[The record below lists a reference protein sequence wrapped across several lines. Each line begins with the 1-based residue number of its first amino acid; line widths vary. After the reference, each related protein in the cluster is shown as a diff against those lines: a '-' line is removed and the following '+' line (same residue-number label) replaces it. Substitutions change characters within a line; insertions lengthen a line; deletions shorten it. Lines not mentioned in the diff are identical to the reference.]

1 MSEVS
6 ELTKAL
12 QEATKAMREVTRAM
26 REATKELSAN
36 RKSVES
42 LKEIFSKLGTG
53 YCSAVPVDSGLTG
66 NQVRQL
72 YNLKKIEEQMADKV
86 IISSRLYNMLIQA
99 DSSPAQ
105 LVPEECTQVDDK
117 PTEA

>member
-1 MSEVS
+1 MSEIS

-12 QEATKAMREVTRAM
+12 QEATKAMRGVTRAM

-99 DSSPAQ
+99 DLSSER
-105 LVPEECTQVDDK
+105 LMDEENERSEDK
-117 PTEA
+117 C

>member
-12 QEATKAMREVTRAM
+12 QEAAKAM

-42 LKEIFSKLGTG
+42 LKEIFSKLGIG

-99 DSSPAQ
+99 DLSPAQ
-105 LVPEECTQVDDK
+105 LVPEECTQADDK

>member
-12 QEATKAMREVTRAM
+12 QEATKAMRE
-26 REATKELSAN
+26 ATKELNAN

-72 YNLKKIEEQMADKV
+72 YNLQKIEEQMADKV

-99 DSSPAQ
+99 DLSPAQ

>member
-12 QEATKAMREVTRAM
+12 QEATKAMRGVTRAM

-99 DSSPAQ
+99 D
-105 LVPEECTQVDDK
+105 LHPETLEQEADIQVDDK
-117 PTEA
+117 QTEA

>member
-12 QEATKAMREVTRAM
+12 QEAAKAM

-42 LKEIFSKLGTG
+42 LKEIFSELGTG

-99 DSSPAQ
+99 DLSPAQ
-105 LVPEECTQVDDK
+105 LVPEECTQADDK

>member
-1 MSEVS
+1 MSEIS

-12 QEATKAMREVTRAM
+12 QET
-26 REATKELSAN
+26 TKELKAQRESI
-36 RKSVES
+36 ES
-42 LKEIFSKLGTG
+42 LKKVFSELGTG
-53 YCSAVPVDSGLTG
+53 YYSAVPVDSGLTG

-99 DSSPAQ
+99 DLSPER
-105 LVPEECTQVDDK
+105 LVGEENERSENKC
-117 PTEA
+117 

>member
-1 MSEVS
+1 MSAVS

-12 QEATKAMREVTRAM
+12 QEATKAM

-72 YNLKKIEEQMADKV
+72 YNLKKIEEQMTDKV

-99 DSSPAQ
+99 DLSPER
-105 LVPEECTQVDDK
+105 LIDEENERSEDK
-117 PTEA
+117 C

>member
-12 QEATKAMREVTRAM
+12 QEATKAMRGVTRAM
-26 REATKELSAN
+26 REATKELNAN

-53 YCSAVPVDSGLTG
+53 YYSAVPIDSGLTG

-99 DSSPAQ
+99 D
-105 LVPEECTQVDDK
+105 LHPERLMDEENERSEDK
-117 PTEA
+117 C

>member
-12 QEATKAMREVTRAM
+12 QEATKAMRGV
-26 REATKELSAN
+26 TKELSAN

-99 DSSPAQ
+99 DLSPAQ
-105 LVPEECTQVDDK
+105 LVPEECTQADDK

>member
-12 QEATKAMREVTRAM
+12 QEATKAMRGVTRAM

-36 RKSVES
+36 RKSVEP

-99 DSSPAQ
+99 DLSPER
-105 LVPEECTQVDDK
+105 LVGEENERSENKC
-117 PTEA
+117 

>member
-12 QEATKAMREVTRAM
+12 QKATKAMRGVTRAM

-42 LKEIFSKLGTG
+42 LKEIFFKLR
-53 YCSAVPVDSGLTG
+53 YWLLFSGSG
-66 NQVRQL
+66 G
-72 YNLKKIEEQMADKV
+72 
-86 IISSRLYNMLIQA
+86 
-99 DSSPAQ
+99 
-105 LVPEECTQVDDK
+105 
-117 PTEA
+117 

>member
-12 QEATKAMREVTRAM
+12 QEATKAMRGVTRAM
-26 REATKELSAN
+26 RKATKELSAN

-99 DSSPAQ
+99 DLSPER
-105 LVPEECTQVDDK
+105 LMDEENERSEDK
-117 PTEA
+117 C

>member
-12 QEATKAMREVTRAM
+12 QEATKAM

-53 YCSAVPVDSGLTG
+53 YYSAVPVDSGLTG
-66 NQVRQL
+66 NQIRQL
-72 YNLKKIEEQMADKV
+72 YNLKKIEEKWADKV

-99 DSSPAQ
+99 DLSPAQ
-105 LVPEECTQVDDK
+105 LVPEECTQADDK